1 MFTSLN
7 NDSGVEKEKK
17 GLPNDALGIHKS
29 HQNLNKEHFNFN
41 FIKKIYLPFLVQPN
55 FLYMSGSKNHAKKT
69 ALEAISEFFWPH
81 FVWILM
87 KYYQASL

>member
-41 FIKKIYLPFLVQPN
+41 FIEKERNIFVFSSIKFS
-55 FLYMSGSKNHAKKT
+55 LYEWVKESR
-69 ALEAISEFFWPH
+69 
-81 FVWILM
+81 
-87 KYYQASL
+87 

>member
-1 MFTSLN
+1 MFTCLN

-17 GLPNDALGIHKS
+17 GLPNDALGSHKS
-29 HQNLNKEHFNFN
+29 HQNLNKQHFN
-41 FIKKIYLPFLVQPN
+41 FIKKYIFAFLVQPN
-55 FLYMSGSKNHAKKT
+55 FLYMSGSKNHTKKKA
-69 ALEAISEFFWPH
+69 ALEAISELFWPH